1 MHAAAGIRDKHPRV
15 RLEAM
20 RVYAEMKESTTAHQ
34 NAQFALQALEQP
46 MDKFLDYGLWL
57 TMNDLA
63 EPFVR
68 GMQNGALNFKGK
80 PAQAAFALRSL
91 EPARPASDW
100 STGATTQ
107 AACHGDSPLIEL
119 IGEAGGPGE
128 LSTLFKQLRADGFE
142 TQVHARVLTALA
154 RAAYLRNARRLVIF
168 PAWAII

>member
-1 MHAAAGIRDKHPRV
+1 
-15 RLEAM
+15 
-20 RVYAEMKESTTAHQ
+20 
-34 NAQFALQALEQP
+34 

-91 EPARPASDW
+91 EPARASQLIGQLVQQRKLPAN
-100 STGATTQ
+100 
-107 AACHGDSPLIEL
+107 GDSPLIEL

-142 TQVHARVLTALA
+142 TQVHAACSWLCRVQRIFAMPV
-154 RAAYLRNARRLVIF
+154 RLVIF